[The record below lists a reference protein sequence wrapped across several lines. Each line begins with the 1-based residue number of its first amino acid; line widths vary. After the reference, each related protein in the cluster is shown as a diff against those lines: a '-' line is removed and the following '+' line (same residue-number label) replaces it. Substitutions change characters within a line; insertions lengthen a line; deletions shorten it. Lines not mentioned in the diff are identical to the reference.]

1 MTQKVEVTPS
11 RVSDFISLVGELP
24 PVRAHAFTGK
34 IGDEI
39 LGIGGIANL
48 PDGTKLAFA
57 HLNDEARKYP
67 ISLHRAGIM
76 VLKQARESGIRRIVA
91 IADKSQ
97 PAAGRWLERLG
108 FRPEIKDGIE
118 VYIYADD

>member
-1 MTQKVEVTPS
+1 MTQKIEISPS
-11 RVSDFISLVGELP
+11 SVADFIAMAGELP

-34 IGDEI
+34 RGDEI

-67 ISLHRAGIM
+67 VSLHRAALM
-76 VLKQARESGIRRIVA
+76 TMKLARESGVKRLVA

-97 PAAGRWLERLG
+97 PAARRWLERLG
-108 FRPEIKDGIE
+108 FQSEIKDGIE
-118 VYIYADD
+118 VFIYAAD